1 MRAHYLQHV
10 PFEGLGSIEAW
21 LDARGARVTSTQ
33 LYAEGARFPD
43 PAAVDLLVVMGGPM
57 SVNDEAELPWLVAEK
72 RFVAAV
78 IAAGKP
84 VLGVCLGAQMIAS
97 ALGAAI
103 YPNPEPEIGWFEIAP
118 VPKAPV
124 SPFAALFAEPIRV
137 FHWHGETFDLP
148 PGATLLAES
157 EACRHQA
164 FAIGD
169 RVLGL
174 QFHLETTPASARA
187 LVEHCG
193 DELAPARFV
202 QSADE
207 ILGDP
212 EKFRRANQAMSL
224 VLERLA
230 AFAR

>member
-1 MRAHYLQHV
+1 M
-10 PFEGLGSIEAW
+10 
-21 LDARGARVTSTQ
+21 
-33 LYAEGARFPD
+33 
-43 PAAVDLLVVMGGPM
+43 
-57 SVNDEAELPWLVAEK
+57 
-72 RFVAAV
+72 
-78 IAAGKP
+78 
-84 VLGVCLGAQMIAS
+84 
-97 ALGAAI
+97 
-103 YPNPEPEIGWFEIAP
+103 
-118 VPKAPV
+118 
-124 SPFAALFAEPIRV
+124 
-137 FHWHGETFDLP
+137 
-148 PGATLLAES
+148 
-157 EACRHQA
+157 
-164 FAIGD
+164 
-169 RVLGL
+169 LGL